1 MVKNRG
7 LLVFALSVEVQM
19 VAAHDNLFLSHNPDA
34 RTRARLDDQER
45 AAHDAHQA
53 RAIRYHCD
61 ACDAPRHHHTAA
73 TTTTTLNSSKR
84 IAAAGGAAKPATTA
98 ICDRCLARQSANEV
112 DATLGSAGA
121 LRPRRLFSFAA
132 TADADADADASPP
145 ARPHAPPMELFV
157 PPLRAIS
164 TALSAD
170 GDCAMLVDV
179 CPRRPTPPP
188 IDVECC
194 SLDAIQPATAAH
206 ASPLR
211 SSDGGEQYG
220 SPELRDIAS
229 FATFAPPNVD
239 VDRAVGNSTPQPPEC
254 IEAPSPMPPSLHV
267 RESRH
272 STEEAPPIPSERVDT
287 LADELKETV
296 RIGVKRGRL

>member
-1 MVKNRG
+1 M
-7 LLVFALSVEVQM
+7 ALPHEK
-19 VAAHDNLFLSHNPDA
+19 LFLSHNPDA

-45 AAHDAHQA
+45 AAHDAHLK

-61 ACDAPRHHHTAA
+61 TCDAPTHHHQPHTNK
-73 TTTTTLNSSKR
+73 TTTLASSKR
-84 IAAAGGAAKPATTA
+84 IAAENGAAKPATTA
-98 ICDRCLARQSANEV
+98 ICDKCLARQSANEA

-132 TADADADADASPP
+132 AAAAAADADADASPP
-145 ARPHAPPMELFV
+145 ARPHAPPTELFV
-157 PPLRAIS
+157 PPLRATS
-164 TALSAD
+164 PAPSAE
-170 GDCAMLVDV
+170 GDRAMLVDV

-194 SLDAIQPATAAH
+194 SLDAILPATAAH
-206 ASPLR
+206 ASPLP

-272 STEEAPPIPSERVDT
+272 STGEAPPIPSERVDA
-287 LADELKETV
+287 LADELNETV